1 MTHTSNAMTR
11 ICVDT
16 TAMFL
21 RYRPRDQL
29 FIKKFFPADYP
40 NHPRADIVVA
50 TSDGRIILGQFHTHD
65 GCGVTITQLSHD
77 EPHLIAQYRNP
88 ILYRII
94 GFAPEIP
101 ASSQQR
107 SVTAA

>member
-1 MTHTSNAMTR
+1 
-11 ICVDT
+11 
-16 TAMFL
+16 
-21 RYRPRDQL
+21 
-29 FIKKFFPADYP
+29 
-40 NHPRADIVVA
+40 
-50 TSDGRIILGQFHTHD
+50 THD